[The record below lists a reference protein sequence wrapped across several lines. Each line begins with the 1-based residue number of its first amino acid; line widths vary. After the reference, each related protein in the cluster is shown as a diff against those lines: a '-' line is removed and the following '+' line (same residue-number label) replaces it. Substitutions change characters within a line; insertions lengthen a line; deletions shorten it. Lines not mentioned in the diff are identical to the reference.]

1 MIEKNITIRISFLS
15 TFDAL
20 VYDWIYH
27 IIISIT
33 IFISTR
39 MNMEIAPTKQT
50 HVRYMELSESGVYQY
65 IPHELQFSRW
75 KMMMKHEIVGYPF
88 SDNPI

>member
-1 MIEKNITIRISFLS
+1 
-15 TFDAL
+15 
-20 VYDWIYH
+20 
-27 IIISIT
+27 
-33 IFISTR
+33 

-50 HVRYMELSESGVYQY
+50 HIRYMELSESGVYQY
-65 IPHELQFSRW
+65 RPHELQFSRW